1 MNEMITEQ
9 LKLIID
15 RIKNG
20 NVENNTIEIVPTAP
34 HDTDKKV
41 FVCQSCKIECSRA
54 SSLTRHIKKC
64 ILAKINVID
73 DDNDELIKLG
83 DVSTRQQKPSE
94 TAENDKNNK
103 KELECQYCGI
113 TCKRSC
119 NLIQHMNKCAKRND
133 LEAKIETL
141 EENNKS
147 LNTLVKKSMG
157 TFKYVNSH
165 YPNAPNIAKLT
176 HNQMNQLLLDNV
188 SHGEIVDAL
197 VLKYEFNKLDTFLG
211 DLIVESYKTKEPSD
225 QSLWSSDVVR
235 LSYIVKTLID
245 KQSQWIVDK
254 KGVHVLE
261 YVIQPLL
268 TYIEKNYL
276 AKYLAE
282 SYANED
288 LSKECMRKSG
298 KINKIQG
305 LIWDGILE
313 KDILKYISPMFSL
326 IPENKQ
332 ITLDE
337 KAN

>member
-1 MNEMITEQ
+1 MKHNCESCNYSTDDSGNWNKHIKSKKHIKLIDEYRNTSKNEIREVVRKELGDIVGNQIIPSMNEMITEQ

-119 NLIQHMNKCAKRND
+119 NLIQHMNKCAKII
-133 LEAKIETL
+133 K
-141 EENNKS
+141 
-147 LNTLVKKSMG
+147 V
-157 TFKYVNSH
+157 
-165 YPNAPNIAKLT
+165 
-176 HNQMNQLLLDNV
+176 
-188 SHGEIVDAL
+188 
-197 VLKYEFNKLDTFLG
+197 
-211 DLIVESYKTKEPSD
+211 
-225 QSLWSSDVVR
+225 
-235 LSYIVKTLID
+235 
-245 KQSQWIVDK
+245 
-254 KGVHVLE
+254 
-261 YVIQPLL
+261 
-268 TYIEKNYL
+268 
-276 AKYLAE
+276 
-282 SYANED
+282 
-288 LSKECMRKSG
+288 
-298 KINKIQG
+298 
-305 LIWDGILE
+305 
-313 KDILKYISPMFSL
+313 
-326 IPENKQ
+326 
-332 ITLDE
+332 
-337 KAN
+337 

>member
-1 MNEMITEQ
+1 
-9 LKLIID
+9 
-15 RIKNG
+15 
-20 NVENNTIEIVPTAP
+20 
-34 HDTDKKV
+34 
-41 FVCQSCKIECSRA
+41 
-54 SSLTRHIKKC
+54 
-64 ILAKINVID
+64 
-73 DDNDELIKLG
+73 
-83 DVSTRQQKPSE
+83 
-94 TAENDKNNK
+94 
-103 KELECQYCGI
+103 
-113 TCKRSC
+113 
-119 NLIQHMNKCAKRND
+119 MNKCAKRND